1 MLFDFGQVKLSFGFL
16 TLVHAGRKK
25 GKWEIMYYVFIAA
38 HMLVEPQV
46 FFVNIKI
53 NVYLSGVLNWSV
65 SVVFSIGVLY

>member
-1 MLFDFGQVKLSFGFL
+1 
-16 TLVHAGRKK
+16 
-25 GKWEIMYYVFIAA
+25 MYYVFIAA